1 MTLVVLGGC
10 SAPAATL
17 QLIGVARETLA
28 AQRDAQTEM
37 HAELMGCIESRRSA
51 LDTAFD
57 ADVRLAAAGGIT
69 DAEGN
74 RVRLTPEW
82 VISARKGYAAARDLA
97 GADAMDAAAAHR
109 TRMDNLRA
117 ADEAL
122 EMAAALIIRQTD
134 VTERIRQHLLT
145 LQRRFIHE

>member
-1 MTLVVLGGC
+1 MTLAVLGGC
-10 SAPAATL
+10 SAPAAAL

-28 AQRDAQTEM
+28 AQRDAQDEM
-37 HAELMGCIESRRSA
+37 HAERMDGIDSRRAA
-51 LDTAFD
+51 LDAAFD

-82 VISARKGYAAARDLA
+82 IISARKGYAAARDLA
-97 GADAMDAAAAHR
+97 AEDAMDAAAAHR

-122 EMAAALIIRQTD
+122 EMAASLILQQTH
-134 VTERIRQHLLT
+134 VAERIRQHLLT